1 MEKKLK
7 KSWKKVEKKLKK
19 SWKKVKKS
27 WKKVEKKLR
36 KVEKSY
42 SRFGEKTNNLQ
53 ECLPPRQTRPKRNA
67 SGFEKDLVPGTDWM
81 SVKAQKRNLD
91 SEKEV
96 HGRGSNL
103 PRFIKW

>member
-1 MEKKLK
+1 MNFLSIDTNTKVILKKLILDLQ
-7 KSWKKVEKKLKK
+7 SCNM
-19 SWKKVKKS
+19 
-27 WKKVEKKLR
+27 
-36 KVEKSY
+36 Y

>member
-1 MEKKLK
+1 MKTRLFRTRASGREKIFIRHKT
-7 KSWKKVEKKLKK
+7 
-19 SWKKVKKS
+19 
-27 WKKVEKKLR
+27 
-36 KVEKSY
+36 Y

>member
-1 MEKKLK
+1 MFGGCVCMGRVAHLMYMMM
-7 KSWKKVEKKLKK
+7 
-19 SWKKVKKS
+19 
-27 WKKVEKKLR
+27 
-36 KVEKSY
+36 Y

>member
-1 MEKKLK
+1 M
-7 KSWKKVEKKLKK
+7 
-19 SWKKVKKS
+19 
-27 WKKVEKKLR
+27 R
-36 KVEKSY
+36 Y

-96 HGRGSNL
+96 PGGARTCRDSLNDNRNAGAKRSNHL
-103 PRFIKW
+103 AKAAVR